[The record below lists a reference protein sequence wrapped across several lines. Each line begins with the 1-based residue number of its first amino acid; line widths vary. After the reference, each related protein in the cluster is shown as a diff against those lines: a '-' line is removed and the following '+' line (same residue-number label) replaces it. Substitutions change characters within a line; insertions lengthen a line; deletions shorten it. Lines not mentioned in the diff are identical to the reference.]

1 MQQVPGYPKIQSL
14 GQLGTENALVGEVVL
29 QEKVDGSQFGWG
41 INEAGEFVARSR
53 GAVLNEASVQKLFQ
67 AAYQHA
73 ERMALLIRQCYGT
86 DAYCYGEVLHQLKH
100 NVLTY
105 GRVPRNHIM
114 LFDALV
120 RGRWLTRFELVDV
133 AALLDVDVVPEFYRG
148 IAARELLD
156 DLLSRRSYLGEE
168 IIEGIVIKNY
178 GQSVLIGGHVWPLFV
193 KLVRPAFKE
202 RHEVEW
208 KSPNGPSKKATVES
222 IIASFNA
229 EPRRE
234 KAYQY
239 LRDHGQIEHQLR
251 DIGKLIARVR
261 QDIEEEDMETVKEQL
276 WKLYAPEI
284 MRSATKAIP
293 DWYKAKLAERISGD
307 SIQQHIVEQEAA

>member
-133 AALLDVDVVPEFYRG
+133 AALLDAEG
-148 IAARELLD
+148 IAVRAGHHCAMPLMHRLGVVGTARASFSVFNAPDEIDHLVRTVA
-156 DLLSRRSYLGEE
+156 DLR
-168 IIEGIVIKNY
+168 
-178 GQSVLIGGHVWPLFV
+178 SVL
-193 KLVRPAFKE
+193 
-202 RHEVEW
+202 
-208 KSPNGPSKKATVES
+208 
-222 IIASFNA
+222 
-229 EPRRE
+229 
-234 KAYQY
+234 
-239 LRDHGQIEHQLR
+239 
-251 DIGKLIARVR
+251 
-261 QDIEEEDMETVKEQL
+261 
-276 WKLYAPEI
+276 
-284 MRSATKAIP
+284 
-293 DWYKAKLAERISGD
+293 
-307 SIQQHIVEQEAA
+307 